1 MHPPEL
7 QNQYN
12 PYVAAV
18 DEHHQDAASLCVTEE
33 LVAL

>member
-12 PYVAAV
+12 PFVAAV
-18 DEHHQDAASLCVTEE
+18 DEHHQGAASLYVTEV